1 MAIPF
6 SMGRNLLCIHSK
18 KYMETPPE
26 GKHAKQTHNVRT
38 LKKMSEMMASEEGQ
52 FIWVAPSG
60 GRDRPDPETGSSVL
74 WRYTT
79 VGSV

>member
-38 LKKMSEMMASEEGQ
+38 LKKMSEMMVRQ
-52 FIWVAPSG
+52 Q
-60 GRDRPDPETGSSVL
+60 D
-74 WRYTT
+74 YYCNYHQ
-79 VGSV
+79 